1 MKKLNKKGFVLAE
14 TLIVTVFVMTIFTL
28 LYVNFF
34 PLLGEYAK
42 REFYDDIDSKY
53 DA

>member
-34 PLLGEYAK
+34 
-42 REFYDDIDSKY
+42 
-53 DA
+53 